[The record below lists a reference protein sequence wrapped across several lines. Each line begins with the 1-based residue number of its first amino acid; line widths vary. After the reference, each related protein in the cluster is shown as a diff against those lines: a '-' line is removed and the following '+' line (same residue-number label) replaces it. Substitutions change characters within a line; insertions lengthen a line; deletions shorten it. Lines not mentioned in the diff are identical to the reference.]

1 MNSIRPGAPGLFKE
15 DTMKVLQFIAA
26 AFLAASIGAMTGAA
40 FAAMPQ
46 VYRSNSTRQ
55 VVGWED
61 STGYHACH
69 AGTDCCVPAEYDLVW
84 VE

>member
-1 MNSIRPGAPGLFKE
+1 
-15 DTMKVLQFIAA
+15 MKVLQFIAA

-46 VYRSNSTRQ
+46 VYQSNSTGE
-55 VVGWED
+55 VKGWED
-61 STGYHACH
+61 ASGYHACH
-69 AGTDCCVPAEYDLVW
+69 AGTDCHVPQEYDLVW

>member
-1 MNSIRPGAPGLFKE
+1 MR
-15 DTMKVLQFIAA
+15 TFIFAA
-26 AFLAASIGAMTGAA
+26 VLAALFGALAGSV
-40 FAAMPQ
+40 FASEPQ

-61 STGYHACH
+61 STGYHACKSG
-69 AGTDCCVPAEYDLVW
+69 ADCHVPAEYDLIW

>member
-1 MNSIRPGAPGLFKE
+1 MR
-15 DTMKVLQFIAA
+15 VLQFIAA

-46 VYRSNSTRQ
+46 VYQSNSTGE
-55 VVGWED
+55 VKGWED
-61 STGYHACH
+61 ASGYHACRSGQDSH
-69 AGTDCCVPAEYDLVW
+69 VPQEYDLVW